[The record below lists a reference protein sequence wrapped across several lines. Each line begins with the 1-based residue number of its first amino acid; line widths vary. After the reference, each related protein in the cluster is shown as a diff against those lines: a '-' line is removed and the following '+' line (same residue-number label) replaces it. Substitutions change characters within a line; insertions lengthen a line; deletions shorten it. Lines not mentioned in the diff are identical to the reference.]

1 MPIFK
6 TKNEKFFKRWSSEMA
21 YVLGFIL
28 ADGSLIISRRGAKY
42 IEIETIDGDLLNSI
56 KEKINSNLKIGER
69 KRNKKWK
76 KAYRLQI
83 GSKEIFNDLL
93 KLGIKP
99 RKTGFETM
107 PKVPMDYL
115 RDFIRGYF
123 DGDGSIWMG
132 YTHKNRSHST
142 LALSL
147 VFISKSNKLLSQL
160 KRILKNKLKIKG
172 SQRYWSR
179 AYRLCYSTH
188 AAINLYYFMYNSK
201 INNLFLNRKKQVFDD
216 FLKIRGD
223 VA

>member
-1 MPIFK
+1 MPVFK
-6 TKNEKFFKRWSSEMA
+6 DKNEDFFKKWSSEMA

-42 IEIETIDGDLLNSI
+42 VEIETVDGDLLNLI
-56 KEKINSNLKIGER
+56 KEKLNSDLKISER
-69 KRNKKWK
+69 QRNKKWK

-99 RKTGFETM
+99 RKTGSETM

-132 YTHKNRSHST
+132 YAHKNRLYPT

-147 VFISKSNKLLSQL
+147 VFTSASDRLLGQI
-160 KRILKNKLKIKG
+160 KRILENRLEIKG
-172 SQRYWSR
+172 SQRYYGN
-179 AYRLCYSTH
+179 AFRLCYSTF
-188 AAINLYYFMYNSK
+188 AAINLYNFLYGNGSS
-201 INNLFLNRKKQVFDD
+201 NLFLQRKKKKFEEY
-216 FLKIRGD
+216 LKMK
-223 VA
+223 